1 MNSVLSSDLHARGN
15 HNMHV
20 HIPIIHFVVYP
31 VIIKDTFIRYIVVLA
46 PESFNLS
53 VEFVAICMEFN
64 VTWKLNGSL
73 VNNDSDH
80 TIVNSHLGNGRYIT
94 SIRISQSSYRD
105 AGIYAVT
112 VTSATGND
120 NVNITVKISSKCYI

>member
-1 MNSVLSSDLHARGN
+1 
-15 HNMHV
+15 MHV

-80 TIVNSHLGNGRYIT
+80 TIVNSHLGNGHYIT